1 MQTIFVCIWRQIV
14 ITRWQLK
21 VRDATYEHYWNY
33 TTNDC
38 TYDCCQKHNLS
49 YQLVLLINYIQYKD
63 QNQFIFNNCAFTIH
77 TLHCIM
83 LRGSHVMFVIC
94 VISLVSLFSNE
105 IVQETGFAYVTM
117 NHSKMYGLPAAMQ
130 QSTSQ
135 VQITVEE
142 ISRVQKNRGRC
153 NLLIFGLGN
162 DSPFWRDV
170 NVGGKTIFVEN
181 SQAWIDKVKQT
192 HGQNFEIL
200 KVEYTTMIE
209 RDRNKF
215 EDASTWKDLLIP
227 LPKEVTE
234 TKWDIV
240 IVDAPAGFSTK
251 SPGRWQSIYTAAQLR
266 RPPNSLTVIDDCDR
280 PIENEFGLRV
290 FGKQNLK
297 QRVKRGWRL
306 RVAANEQC
314 YFWK

>member
-1 MQTIFVCIWRQIV
+1 M
-14 ITRWQLK
+14 
-21 VRDATYEHYWNY
+21 
-33 TTNDC
+33 
-38 TYDCCQKHNLS
+38 
-49 YQLVLLINYIQYKD
+49 LLINYIQYKD